1 MFFKQKRWKPTKQF
15 DGQLNFTFCFSGELP
30 NLIVC
35 FVVLQEVVIQLL
47 KDAMLKHPDSP
58 GFLIDGFPREI
69 SQGVQ
74 FEEEVS
80 HWTGRVYDLNL
91 GTHIWVLALFQ
102 ACDYGLE
109 LKENQNPNEL
119 NCIIVSFTL
128 GGSSCW
134 GLFYSHCA
142 ACTSKRIP
150 INYSADERGW
160 WRILHDTDLFPI
172 EDLFNSGLKIFTRT
186 ARNNVLQAVF
196 IVVVNSVLNAG
207 DFVLNLATDKL
218 SIWSFVLFAGSRVPL
233 YPFLWM
239 QWGSHGRETYQKRRD
254 QWKGWW

>member
-1 MFFKQKRWKPTKQF
+1 M
-15 DGQLNFTFCFSGELP
+15 
-30 NLIVC
+30 
-35 FVVLQEVVIQLL
+35 LQEVVIQLL

-80 HWTGRVYDLNL
+80 HWTGRVYNLNL

-134 GLFYSHCA
+134 GLF
-142 ACTSKRIP
+142 TRIV
-150 INYSADERGW
+150 R
-160 WRILHDTDLFPI
+160 H
-172 EDLFNSGLKIFTRT
+172 
-186 ARNNVLQAVF
+186 
-196 IVVVNSVLNAG
+196 
-207 DFVLNLATDKL
+207 
-218 SIWSFVLFAGSRVPL
+218 VPQKG
-233 YPFLWM
+233 YP
-239 QWGSHGRETYQKRRD
+239 
-254 QWKGWW
+254 